1 MSELFIQRPITTT
14 LIMAGIV
21 LFGLIGYR
29 ALPVSDLPNVDYP
42 TIQVT
47 AELPGGSPETMAS
60 SVATPLERQFSTI
73 AGLNVVSST
82 STLGNTQITLQFD
95 LSRNIDA
102 AAQDVQTAISASSR
116 QLPPGMP
123 SQPTLKKVNP
133 ADQPIVY
140 LMVSSPTLP
149 LSKVNEYADTS
160 LAQRLSTISGVAQVL
175 VTGEQKYAVR
185 AQLDPSALAIRGIGI
200 DDVANALQRGNT
212 NLPVGTLYGIHQ
224 NLTVQANGQLMNA
237 EEYRQLIVAYRN
249 GAPVLL
255 KELGGVIDS
264 VENNRLASR
273 YNGQQVVTLTIQRQ
287 PGTNTVAVVDAI
299 RNLLPAF
306 RQQLPASIKL
316 DVLYDRSESIRES
329 VNDVQFSLL
338 LAIALVVLVIFLFLR
353 NVRATIIPTLAL
365 PTSIVFTFAV
375 MYLLG
380 FSLDNLSLMA
390 LTLSVGFVVDD
401 AVVML
406 ENIVRRMEEGEGA
419 REAALKGSRE
429 IGFTIISMTVSLVA
443 VFIPVLFLSGILGRL
458 FREFAI
464 TISVAILVSGFVSL
478 SLTPMLCSRLLK
490 SIRHRATKATVGE
503 GSEDASVSGPTPGS
517 SAGQPGWGGA
527 VREGSS
533 RNEDADETSAL
544 PAKRLAWW
552 QKTERAYDWLVGG
565 YRWTLQIVLEHR
577 ALTILICGV
586 LFLVTILLFY
596 LIPKGFIP
604 NDDTSRIVGYTE
616 AAEGISFEE
625 MSRHQQQI
633 VDIIR
638 ANSNV
643 VGVLSTVGQSD
654 VSAASNTG
662 NILILLK
669 PLNQRKQDVEAVI
682 ADLRA
687 KLGTIPGMRIYLQNP
702 PLVQVGG
709 QVTKSPYQLTLQGP
723 DRNELYADA
732 TALQQKI
739 SKLPQLLDVTSDIQT
754 KNPQL
759 NVDIDRDKASA
770 LGITAQQIEDALNDA
785 YGTKQISTIYATS
798 NEYEVILE
806 VKPEYQQDPSALGS
820 LYIHSTAGAA
830 TSSQTPQIQSALA
843 QPSPVVVSSA
853 QPPAGQ
859 SATTQTAIQGRLVP
873 LGTVATLSRS
883 VGPLLVNHVGQLS
896 SATISFNLR
905 PGVSLSAATDEV
917 QDLARQTLP
926 PTITTSFQG
935 TAQIF
940 QSSLQNLTLL
950 LLVAVMVIYLVL
962 GILYESF
969 IHPFT
974 ILSGLPS
981 AGLGALL
988 ILLLFGRELDVY
1000 AFVGLIMLI
1009 GIVEKNAIMMIDF
1022 ALTAQREEGK
1032 PAEEAIFQACL
1043 IRFRPIMMTTMAA
1056 LMGTLPIAL
1065 GWGAGAESRR
1075 GLGLAVVGGLCVSQ
1089 VVTLYLTPVVYL
1101 YFERA
1106 QEWFRRGKQR
1116 GAEPVAAEM

>member
-21 LFGLIGYR
+21 LFGFIGYR

-73 AGLNVVSST
+73 AGLNTVSST
-82 STLGNTQITLQFD
+82 STLGNTQVTLQFD

-102 AAQDVQTAISASSR
+102 AAQDVQTAISASAR
-116 QLPPGMP
+116 QLPTGMP

-149 LSKVNEYADTS
+149 LSQINEYADTS
-160 LAQRLSTISGVAQVL
+160 LAQRLSTIGGVAQVL

-200 DDVANALQRGNT
+200 DDVATALQRGNT

-237 EEYRQLIVAYRN
+237 DAYRQLIVAYRN

-255 KELGGVIDS
+255 RDLGDIVDS

-273 YNGQQVVTLTIQRQ
+273 YNGQQVVTLTVQRQ

-299 RNLLPAF
+299 KNLLPAF

-329 VNDVQFSLL
+329 VNDVQLSLL

-406 ENIVRRMEEGEGA
+406 ENIVRRMEDGEGA
-419 REAALKGSRE
+419 MEAALKGSRE

-490 SIRHRATKATVGE
+490 AIGHRG
-503 GSEDASVSGPTPGS
+503 GDGRGGDPT
-517 SAGQPGWGGA
+517 
-527 VREGSS
+527 VREGAAE
-533 RNEDADETSAL
+533 RG
-544 PAKRLAWW
+544 RWW
-552 QKTERAYDWLVGG
+552 QASERVYDWLVGG
-565 YRWTLQIVLEHR
+565 YRWTLQLVLEHR
-577 ALTILICGV
+577 ALTMLICGV
-586 LFLVTILLFY
+586 LFLVTIALFY
-596 LIPKGFIP
+596 VIPKGFIP
-604 NDDTSRIVGYTE
+604 NDDTARIVGYTE

-669 PLNQRKQDVEAVI
+669 PLTQRKQDVEAVI
-682 ADLRA
+682 ADLRP
-687 KLGTIPGMRIYLQNP
+687 KLGGVAGMRIYLQNP

-723 DRNELYADA
+723 DRNELYANA
-732 TALQQKI
+732 TALQKKI
-739 SKLPQLLDVTSDIQT
+739 AALPQLIDVTSDIQI

-770 LGITAQQIEDALNDA
+770 LGITAQQIEDTLNNA
-785 YGTKQISTIYATS
+785 YGTRQISTIYATS

-806 VKPEYQQDPSALGS
+806 VKPEYQQDPSALGR
-820 LYIHSTAGAA
+820 LYIHSTAAPS
-830 TSSQTPQIQSALA
+830 TSSQSAQVQSVLA
-843 QPSPVVVSSA
+843 QPPSAIVSSA
-853 QPPAGQ
+853 QAPAGQ
-859 SATTQTAIQGRLVP
+859 TLPGQATQGRLIP
-873 LGTVATLSRS
+873 LSTVATLSRS
-883 VGPLLVNHVGQLS
+883 VGPLLVNHLGQLP

-905 PGVSLSAATDEV
+905 PGVSLSAATDQV
-917 QDLARQTLP
+917 QTLAKQTLP
-926 PTITTSFQG
+926 ATITTSFQG

-940 QSSLQNLTLL
+940 QASLQNLTLL
-950 LLVAVMVIYLVL
+950 LLVAVLVIYLIL

-988 ILLLFGRELDVY
+988 TLLVFGRELDVY

-1106 QEWFRRGKQR
+1106 HEWFRRGKTSE
-1116 GAEPVAAEM
+1116 EPAVA

>member
-21 LFGLIGYR
+21 LFGFIGYR

-47 AELPGGSPETMAS
+47 AELPGASPETMAS

-73 AGLNVVSST
+73 AGLNTVSST
-82 STLGNTQITLQFD
+82 STLGNTQVTLQFD

-102 AAQDVQTAISASSR
+102 AAQDVQTAIAQSSR
-116 QLPPGMP
+116 QLPTGMP
-123 SQPTLKKVNP
+123 NQPTLKKVNP

-140 LMVSSPTLP
+140 LMVSSPALP
-149 LSKVNEYADTS
+149 LSKVNEYADTT

-185 AQLDPSALAIRGIGI
+185 VQVDPSALASRGIGI
-200 DDVANALQRGNT
+200 DDVATALQRGNT

-224 NLTVQANGQLMNA
+224 NLTVQANGQLTNA

-249 GAPVLL
+249 GAPVALRD
-255 KELGGVIDS
+255 LGNVVDS

-299 RNLLPAF
+299 RNLLPSF

-338 LAIALVVLVIFLFLR
+338 LAIGLVVLVIFLFLR
-353 NVRATIIPTLAL
+353 NVRATFIPTLAL
-365 PTSIVFTFAV
+365 PTSIVFTFAI

-401 AVVML
+401 AGVML
-406 ENIVRRMEEGEGA
+406 ENIVRRMEAGEDA
-419 REAALKGSRE
+419 MEAALKGSRE
-429 IGFTIISMTVSLVA
+429 IGFTIVSMTVSLVA

-490 SIRHRATKATVGE
+490 ALKHRSHLDRE
-503 GSEDASVSGPTPGS
+503 PDSS
-517 SAGQPGWGGA
+517 SAVRDGLDTGRDGGEPQA
-527 VREGSS
+527 RM
-533 RNEDADETSAL
+533 
-544 PAKRLAWW
+544 PAAEPTLEHGKFYQA
-552 QKTERAYDWLVGG
+552 TERAYDWLLLG
-565 YRWTLQIVLEHR
+565 YRRTLQIALENR
-577 ALTILICGV
+577 ALTLGICGV
-586 LFLVTILLFY
+586 LFLVTVALFY
-596 LIPKGFIP
+596 IIPKGFIP
-604 NDDTSRIVGYTE
+604 NDDTGQIVGYSE
-616 AAEGISFEE
+616 AAEGISFNE
-625 MSRHQQQI
+625 MSRHQEQI
-633 VDIIR
+633 VDLIR
-638 ANSNV
+638 KDPNV
-643 VGVLSTVGQSD
+643 SGVLSTVGESD
-654 VSAASNTG
+654 ISAASNTG

-669 PLNQRKQDVEAVI
+669 PANQRKKDVDAVI
-682 ADLRA
+682 DDLRPR
-687 KLGTIPGMRIYLQNP
+687 LSQVPGMRIYLQNP

-723 DRNELYADA
+723 DRNELYANA
-732 TALQQKI
+732 N
-739 SKLPQLLDVTSDIQT
+739 KLLEKMAQLPELLDVTSDIQT

-759 NVDIDRDKASA
+759 NVDIDRDKAA
-770 LGITAQQIEDALNDA
+770 AVGVTAQQIENALNDA
-785 YGTKQISTIYATS
+785 YGTPQISTIYATT
-798 NEYEVILE
+798 NEYQVILE
-806 VKPEYQQDPSALGS
+806 VSPQYQQDPSALGQ
-820 LYIHSTAGAA
+820 LYIHSTATPAIA
-830 TSSQTPQIQSALA
+830 SQVNQVQSAVA
-843 QPSPVVVSSA
+843 QPSPNVVTSFQS
-853 QPPAGQ
+853 PAGLTAPGQ
-859 SATTQTAIQGRLVP
+859 TTTGRLVP
-873 LGTVATLSRS
+873 LSTVATFSRG
-883 VGPLLVNHVGQLS
+883 VGPLLVNHLSQLP

-905 PGVSLSAATDEV
+905 DGVSLSAATDEV
-917 QDLARQTLP
+917 QALAKKTLP
-926 PTITTSFQG
+926 GTITTSFQG

-950 LLVAVMVIYLVL
+950 MLVAVLVIYLVL

-988 ILLLFGRELDVY
+988 TLLVFGRELDVY

-1022 ALTAQREEGK
+1022 ALTSQREDGK

-1065 GWGAGAESRR
+1065 GWGAGAASRR
-1075 GLGLAVVGGLCVSQ
+1075 GLGLAVVGGLMVSQ

-1101 YFERA
+1101 YFEQM
-1106 QEWFRRGKQR
+1106 QEWVARRR
-1116 GAEPVAAEM
+1116 RRRELLTA

>member
-21 LFGLIGYR
+21 LFGLIGYQS
-29 ALPVSDLPNVDYP
+29 LPVSDLPNVDYP

-47 AELPGGSPETMAS
+47 ADLPGASPETMAS

-73 AGLNVVSST
+73 AGLNTVSST
-82 STLGNTQITLQFD
+82 STLGNTEVTLHCD

-102 AAQDVQTAISASSR
+102 AAQDVQTAIAQSSR
-116 QLPPGMP
+116 QLPTGMP

-140 LMVSSPTLP
+140 LMVSSPTLA
-149 LSKVNEYADTS
+149 LSKVNEFADTS

-185 AQLDPSALAIRGIGI
+185 AQLDPSALASRGIGI
-200 DDVANALQRGNT
+200 DDVATALQRGNT

-224 NLTVQANGQLMNA
+224 NLTVQANGQLMDA
-237 EEYRQLIVAYRN
+237 ESYRQLIIAYRN

-255 KELGGVIDS
+255 RDLGDVIDS

-338 LAIALVVLVIFLFLR
+338 LAIGLVVLVIFLFLR

-406 ENIVRRMEEGEGA
+406 ENIVRRMEDGEGA
-419 REAALKGSRE
+419 MEAALKGSRE
-429 IGFTIISMTVSLVA
+429 IGFTIVSMTVSLVA
-443 VFIPVLFLSGILGRL
+443 VFIPVLFLGGILGRL
-458 FREFAI
+458 FREFAV

-478 SLTPMLCSRLLK
+478 SLTPMLCSRILK
-490 SIRHRATKATVGE
+490 TFSGHRHDHGREPLSTM
-503 GSEDASVSGPTPGS
+503 DAPGGNPT
-517 SAGQPGWGGA
+517 
-527 VREGSS
+527 VREGAEL
-533 RNEDADETSAL
+533 RDADSDRIE
-544 PAKRLAWW
+544 PPKGAWW
-552 QKTERAYDWLVGG
+552 QKTEHAYEWLVGG
-565 YRWTLQIVLEHR
+565 YRWTLQLALENR

-586 LFLVTILLFY
+586 LFVITVFFFY
-596 LIPKGFIP
+596 IIPKGFIP
-604 NDDTSRIVGYTE
+604 NDDTSRIIGYTE
-616 AAEGISFEE
+616 AAEGISFDE

-633 VDIIR
+633 VDIVR
-638 ANSNV
+638 ANPNV
-643 VGVLSTVGQSD
+643 SGVLSTVGESD
-654 VSAASNTG
+654 ISAASNTG
-662 NILILLK
+662 NILIILK
-669 PLNQRKQDVEAVI
+669 PLSQRRQGVETI
-682 ADLRA
+682 IEDLRP
-687 KLGTIPGMRIYLQNP
+687 KLANVPGMRIYLQNP

-723 DRNELYADA
+723 DRNELYRNAEV
-732 TALQQKI
+732 LERKI
-739 SKLPQLLDVTSDIQT
+739 AALPQLLDVASDIQI

-759 NVDIDRDKASA
+759 NVDIDRDKASS
-770 LGITAQQIEDALNDA
+770 LGITAQQIEDALNSA
-785 YGTKQISTIYATS
+785 YGTRQISTIYATS
-798 NEYEVILE
+798 NEYQVILE
-806 VKPEYQQDPSALGS
+806 VKPEYQQDPEALGQ
-820 LYIHSTAGAA
+820 LYIHATPSAAGSSPTLAQTVTAQPG
-830 TSSQTPQIQSALA
+830 SALA
-843 QPSPVVVSSA
+843 QTSLGTVTSTQALTGVTTATGQGTNTTA
-853 QPPAGQ
+853 Q
-859 SATTQTAIQGRLVP
+859 TRLVP
-873 LGTVATLSRS
+873 LSTVATLSRS
-883 VGPLLVNHVGQLS
+883 GGPLLVNHLGQLA
-896 SATISFNLR
+896 SATISFNLHPR
-905 PGVSLSAATDEV
+905 VSLSDATDKV
-917 QDLARQTLP
+917 QELANQTLP
-926 PTITTSFQG
+926 GSITMLLQG

-940 QSSLQNLTLL
+940 QTSLQNLTLL

-988 ILLLFGRELDVY
+988 TLLIFGRELDVY

-1022 ALTAQREEGK
+1022 ALTSQREEGK
-1032 PAEEAIFQACL
+1032 AADDAIFQACL

-1056 LMGTLPIAL
+1056 LMGTMPIGL
-1065 GWGAGAESRR
+1065 GWGAGAASRR

-1101 YFERA
+1101 YFERMQA
-1106 QEWFRRGKQR
+1106 WLARRRRGR
-1116 GAEPVAAEM
+1116 EPLTA

>member
-1 MSELFIQRPITTT
+1 VSRLFIQRPITTT
-14 LIMAGIV
+14 LVMAGIV
-21 LFGLIGYR
+21 LFGIIGYR

-47 AELPGGSPETMAS
+47 ASLLGASPETMAS

-73 AGLNVVSST
+73 AGLNIVSST

-102 AAQDVQTAISASSR
+102 AAQDVQTAIASAVR

-123 SQPTLKKVNP
+123 TPPTLKKVNP
-133 ADQPIVY
+133 ADQPIIY
-140 LMVSSPTLP
+140 LRVSSPTLP
-149 LSKVNEYADTS
+149 LSQVNEFADTS
-160 LAQRLSTISGVAQVL
+160 IAQRLSTISGVAQVL
-175 VTGEQKYAVR
+175 VTGQQKYAVR
-185 AQLDPSALAIRGIGI
+185 AQLDPSELATRNLGL
-200 DDVANALQRGNT
+200 DDVATALQRGNS
-212 NLPVGTLYGIHQ
+212 NLPVGTIYGIHQ
-224 NLTVQANGQLMNA
+224 TLTVQANGQLTNA
-237 EEYRQLIVAYRN
+237 EAYRQLIVAYHN
-249 GAPVLL
+249 GAPVQL
-255 KELGGVIDS
+255 KDLGDVIDS

-299 RNLLPAF
+299 RNLLPTF
-306 RQQLPASIKL
+306 RQQLPRSIDL
-316 DVLYDRSESIRES
+316 DVLYDRSNSIRES

-353 NVRATIIPTLAL
+353 NVRATIIPALAL
-365 PTSIVFTFAV
+365 PTSIVFTFAL

-406 ENIVRRMEEGEGA
+406 ENIVRRMESGEA
-419 REAALKGSRE
+419 AMQAALKGSTE
-429 IGFTIISMTVSLVA
+429 IGFTIVSMTVSLVA
-443 VFIPVLFLSGILGRL
+443 VFIPVLFLGGILGRL

-464 TISVAILVSGFVSL
+464 TISIAILISGFVSL

-490 SIRHRATKATVGE
+490 AVGF
-503 GSEDASVSGPTPGS
+503 
-517 SAGQPGWGGA
+517 QKRLGGA
-527 VREGSS
+527 PESS
-533 RNEDADETSAL
+533 SPPADDSPERKDADEMPEL
-544 PAKRLAWW
+544 PASRSRWW
-552 QKTERAYDWLVGG
+552 QFTERAYDKMAGG
-565 YRWTLQIVLEHR
+565 YRWTLQRVLEHR
-577 ALTILICGV
+577 ALTVLISAAV
-586 LFLVTILLFY
+586 FVVTVLLFY
-596 LIPKGFIP
+596 VIPKGFIP
-604 NDDTSRIVGYTE
+604 NDDTGQIVGYTE
-616 AAEGISFEE
+616 AAEGISFTE
-625 MSRHQQQI
+625 MSRHQEQM

-638 ANSNV
+638 RNQNV
-643 VGVLSTVGQSD
+643 IGVLSTVGQSD

-669 PLNQRKQDVEAVI
+669 PASQRHEGVDEI
-682 ADLRA
+682 IETLRPQVA
-687 KLGTIPGMRIYLQNP
+687 TVPGMRIFLQNP

-723 DRNELYADA
+723 DRNELYRNAE
-732 TALQQKI
+732 ALEQKI
-739 SKLPQLLDVTSDIQT
+739 AALPGLLDVTSDIQT
-754 KNPQL
+754 HNPQL
-759 NVDIDRDKASA
+759 NVEIDRDKAGA
-770 LGITAQQIEDALNDA
+770 LGITAQQIEDTLNNA
-785 YGTKQISTIYATS
+785 YGTRQVSTIYAST
-798 NEYEVILE
+798 NEYQVILE
-806 VKPEYQQDPSALGS
+806 VKPQFQHDPSALGK
-820 LYIHSTAGAA
+820 LYVRAS
-830 TSSQTPQIQSALA
+830 
-843 QPSPVVVSSA
+843 PSPASSTSVTTLV
-853 QPPAGQ
+853 QQSNPQTYSLQQPAGQ
-859 SATTQTAIQGRLVP
+859 SSVAQSIAGQAVLVP
-873 LGTVATLSRS
+873 LSTIAKLSTS
-883 VGPLLVNHVGQLS
+883 VGPLLVNHLGQLP

-905 PGVSLSAATDEV
+905 PGVSLSSATEKV
-917 QDLARQTLP
+917 QELAKQTLP
-926 PTITTSFQG
+926 TTITPGFQG

-940 QSSLQNLTLL
+940 QSSLSNLTLL

-988 ILLLFGRELDVY
+988 TLLLFGRELDVY
-1000 AFVGLIMLI
+1000 GFVGLIMLI

-1032 PAEEAIFQACL
+1032 GAEAAIYQACL

-1075 GLGLAVVGGLCVSQ
+1075 GLGLAVVGGLAVSQ
-1089 VVTLYLTPVVYL
+1089 VLTLYLTPVVYI
-1101 YFERA
+1101 YFEQF
-1106 QEWFRRGKQR
+1106 QEWLWRSRKSDAG
-1116 GAEPVAAEM
+1116 GEAAVAES

>member
-14 LIMAGIV
+14 LIMLGIV
-21 LFGLIGYR
+21 LFGFIGYR

-47 AELPGGSPETMAS
+47 AELPGASPETMAS

-73 AGLNVVSST
+73 AGLNTVSST
-82 STLGNTQITLQFD
+82 STLGNTSVTLQFD
-95 LSRNIDA
+95 LTRNIDA
-102 AAQDVQTAISASSR
+102 AAQDVQTAIAQSSR
-116 QLPPGMP
+116 QLPTGMP
-123 SQPTLKKVNP
+123 NQPTLKKVNP

-149 LSKVNEYADTS
+149 LSKVNEYADTT

-185 AQLDPSALAIRGIGI
+185 VQVDPSALAVKGIGI
-200 DDVANALQRGNT
+200 DDVATALQRGNT

-224 NLTVQANGQLMNA
+224 NLTVQANGQLVNA

-249 GAPVLL
+249 GAPVTLRN
-255 KELGGVIDS
+255 LGDVVDS
-264 VENNRLASR
+264 VENSRLATR

-338 LAIALVVLVIFLFLR
+338 LAIGLVVLVIFLFLR
-353 NVRATIIPTLAL
+353 NVRATFIPTLAL
-365 PTSIVFTFAV
+365 PTSIIFTFAI

-406 ENIVRRMEEGEGA
+406 ENIVRRMEDGEGA
-419 REAALKGSRE
+419 MEAALKGSRE
-429 IGFTIISMTVSLVA
+429 IGFTIVSMTVSLVA

-478 SLTPMLCSRLLK
+478 SLTPMLCSRILK
-490 SIRHRATKATVGE
+490 SFGHKPKSEPPAVAGRHESTGRDTGE
-503 GSEDASVSGPTPGS
+503 PHAENP
-517 SAGQPGWGGA
+517 
-527 VREGSS
+527 
-533 RNEDADETSAL
+533 AL
-544 PAKRLAWW
+544 QHGRFW
-552 QKTERAYDWLVGG
+552 QATERGYEWLVGG
-565 YRWTLQIVLEHR
+565 YRWTLQIALEHR
-577 ALTILICGV
+577 ALTLMICGV
-586 LFLVTILLFY
+586 LFLITIALFY
-596 LIPKGFIP
+596 IIPKGFIP
-604 NDDTSRIVGYTE
+604 NDDTAQIVGYTE

-625 MSRHQQQI
+625 MSRHQEQI
-633 VDIIR
+633 VDLIR
-638 ANSNV
+638 KDPNV
-643 VGVLSTVGQSD
+643 VGVLSTVGESD
-654 VSAASNTG
+654 ISAASNTG

-669 PLNQRKQDVEAVI
+669 AVHDRKKDVEAI
-682 ADLRA
+682 IDDLRPRLA
-687 KLGTIPGMRIYLQNP
+687 TVPGVRIYLQNP

-723 DRNELYADA
+723 DRDELYAKA
-732 TALQQKI
+732 NELLQKMAQM
-739 SKLPQLLDVTSDIQT
+739 PQLLDVTSDIQT

-759 NVDIDRDKASA
+759 NVDIDRDKAA
-770 LGITAQQIEDALNDA
+770 AVGVTAQQIEDALNNA
-785 YGTKQISTIYATS
+785 YGTRQISTIYATS
-798 NEYEVILE
+798 NEYQVILE
-806 VKPEYQQDPSALGS
+806 VKPEFQRDPSSLGQ
-820 LYIHSTAGAA
+820 LYIHSTATAA
-830 TSSQTPQIQSALA
+830 TSSQVAQVQGAMA
-843 QPSPVVVSSA
+843 QPSPTMVNSA
-853 QPPAGQ
+853 QSPVGLTAPGQ
-859 SATTQTAIQGRLVP
+859 TTTGRLVP
-873 LGTVATLSRS
+873 LSTVATFSRGI
-883 VGPLLVNHVGQLS
+883 GPLLVNHLSQLP
-896 SATISFNLR
+896 SATISFNLHE
-905 PGVSLSAATDEV
+905 GVSLSAATDEV
-917 QDLARQTLP
+917 QALAKKTLP
-926 PTITTSFQG
+926 ATITTSFQG

-950 LLVAVMVIYLVL
+950 MLVAVLVIYLVL

-988 ILLLFGRELDVY
+988 TLLVFGRELDVY

-1022 ALTAQREEGK
+1022 ALSSQREEGK

-1065 GWGAGAESRR
+1065 GWGAGAASRR

-1101 YFERA
+1101 YFENA
-1106 QEWFRRGKQR
+1106 QAWLARRRRERKP
-1116 GAEPVAAEM
+1116 AVA